1 MVLAEL
7 GSKLATAM
15 RSMTANTVIDEE
27 TVDNMLKE
35 IASALLSSDVN
46 IKLVVKMRK
55 NVKAKI
61 NLEELATGLNRR
73 RVIQQAIFEE
83 LCEMLNPGKKP
94 YTPKKGAAN
103 VIMFVGLQGSGKT
116 TSCTKYALHYQRKS
130 WKTCMVCS
138 DTFRAGA
145 FDQLKQNATKARI
158 PFYASYTER
167 DPVKIARD
175 GVEMFKKEG
184 QEIIIVDTS
193 GRHKQEASLFEEM
206 QQIAEAVGPDDIVF
220 VMDSSIGQAALEQ
233 AAAFKEAVAVGSVIM
248 TKLDGHAKGGGAL
261 SAVAATESPIVFIG
275 TGEHFDDFEVFEVR
289 SFVSRLLGM
298 GDVGGLMNAIK
309 DAGLDKQPELYQK
322 LSQGV
327 FTLRDMY
334 EQFQNVMKM
343 GPLGKVMSMIP
354 GMSQMMTKGAEHESQ
369 ARFKKFMTIMD
380 SMTDEELDTENVNK
394 LFTDTR
400 VYRIAQGSG
409 SHPHHVWELLEEFKR
424 FQKMVSKMKHL
435 KIGKNGE
442 MPQMARNPQQAMAQ
456 MGKCLDPR
464 MLKQIGG
471 MSGLQNLMKS
481 MNGMDPSQ
489 LMGMMPDM

>member
-7 GSKLATAM
+7 GTRITAAM
-15 RSMTANTVIDEE
+15 RNMTAHTVIDEE
-27 TVDNMLKE
+27 AVDIMLKE

-46 IKLVVKMRK
+46 IKLVAKLRK
-55 NVKAKI
+55 NVKARI
-61 NLEELATGLNRR
+61 NLEELATGINRR
-73 RVIQQAIFEE
+73 RTIQQAVFEE
-83 LCEMLNPGKKP
+83 LCDMLNPGRKP
-94 YTPKKGAAN
+94 FEPKKGKPN

-116 TSCTKYALHYQRKS
+116 TSCTKFALYYQRKS
-130 WKTCMVCS
+130 WKTCLVCA

-158 PFYASYTER
+158 PFYGSYTER
-167 DPVKIARD
+167 DPVKIAQD
-175 GVEMFKKEG
+175 GVEMFKQEG

-206 QQIAEAVGPDDIVF
+206 QQIDAAVQPDDVVF
-220 VMDSSIGQAALEQ
+220 VLDSSIGQAAHDQ
-233 AAAFKEAVAVGSVIM
+233 AEAFKNAVKVGSVIM

-275 TGEHFDDFEVFEVR
+275 TGEHFDDFETFEVR
-289 SFVSRLLGM
+289 SFVSRLLGL

-354 GMSQMMTKGAEHESQ
+354 GMSAMMTKGREHESQ

-380 SMTDEELDTENVNK
+380 SMTDEELDTENTTK
-394 LFTDTR
+394 MMTDQR
-400 VYRIAQGSG
+400 VMRIAQGSG
-409 SHPHHVWELLEEFKR
+409 SHPQHVWELLEEFKR

-442 MPQMARNPQQAMAQ
+442 MPQMTRNPQQAMAQ

-481 MNGMDPSQ
+481 MNGMDMSQ
-489 LMGMMPDM
+489 FTGME

>member
-1 MVLAEL
+1 
-7 GSKLATAM
+7 
-15 RSMTANTVIDEE
+15 
-27 TVDNMLKE
+27 MLKE
-35 IASALLSSDVN
+35 IASALLSADVN
-46 IKLVVKMRK
+46 VKLVQKLRK
-55 NVKAKI
+55 NVKNKI
-61 NLEELATGLNRR
+61 NLEDLATGLNRR
-73 RVIQQAIFEE
+73 KMIQQAVFDE
-83 LCEMLNPGKKP
+83 LCEMLSPSRKP
-94 YTPKKGAAN
+94 YVPKKGKAN

-116 TSCTKYALHYQRKS
+116 TSCTKFALHYQRKS
-130 WKTCMVCS
+130 WKTCLVCA

-158 PFYASYTER
+158 PFYGSYTDR
-167 DPVKIARD
+167 DPVKIAQE

-206 QQIAEAVGPDDIVF
+206 QQIASAVCPDEVVF
-220 VMDSSIGQAALEQ
+220 VLDSSIGQAAQDQ
-233 AAAFKEAVAVGSVIM
+233 AAAFKDAVSVGSVIM
-248 TKLDGHAKGGGAL
+248 TKLDGHARGGGAL
-261 SAVAATESPIVFIG
+261 SAVAATDSPIVFVG

-289 SFVSRLLGM
+289 SFVSRLLGL
-298 GDVGGLMNAIK
+298 GDVGGLMTAIK

-354 GMSQMMTKGAEHESQ
+354 GMSAMMTKGREHESQ

-380 SMTDEELDTENVNK
+380 SMTDDELDTENTTKMMVDSRI
-394 LFTDTR
+394 L
-400 VYRIAQGSG
+400 RIARGSG
-409 SHPHHVWELLEEFKR
+409 SHPQQVWELLEEFKR
-424 FQKMVSKMKHL
+424 FQKMVAKMKHL

-442 MPQMARNPQQAMAQ
+442 MPQMSRNPQQAMQQ

-471 MSGLQNLMKS
+471 MSGLQTLMKS
-481 MNGMDPSQ
+481 MNSMDMSSF
-489 LMGMMPDM
+489 MGLPE

>member
-7 GSKLATAM
+7 GGRITNALRT
-15 RSMTANTVIDEE
+15 MTSNTVIDEE

-35 IASALLSSDVN
+35 IAAALLASDVN
-46 IKLVVKMRK
+46 VKLVSKLRK
-55 NVKAKI
+55 NVKGRI
-61 NLEELATGLNRR
+61 NLEDLATGLNRR
-73 RVIQQAIFEE
+73 RMIQQAVFEE
-83 LCEMLNPGKKP
+83 LCEMLNPGNPP
-94 YTPKKGAAN
+94 YQPKKGKPN

-116 TSCTKYALHYQRKS
+116 TSCTKYALHYHRKNF
-130 WKTCMVCS
+130 KTCLVCA

-158 PFYASYTER
+158 PFYGSYTER
-167 DPVKIARD
+167 DPVKIAQD
-175 GVEMFKKEG
+175 GVDMFKEEG

-206 QQIAEAVGPDDIVF
+206 QQIAAAVEPDDVVF
-220 VMDSSIGQAALEQ
+220 VLDSSIGQAAHDQ
-233 AAAFKEAVAVGSVIM
+233 ASAFKDAVSVGSVIM

-275 TGEHFDDFEVFEVR
+275 TGEHFDDFEQFQVR
-289 SFVSRLLGM
+289 SFVSRLLGL

-343 GPLGKVMSMIP
+343 GPLNKVMSMIP
-354 GMSQMMTKGAEHESQ
+354 GMSAMMTKGREQESQ
-369 ARFKKFMTIMD
+369 VRFKKFMTIMD
-380 SMTDEELDTENVNK
+380 SMTDDELDTENTTK
-394 LFTDTR
+394 MMTDSR
-400 VYRIAQGSG
+400 VLRIAQGSG
-409 SHPHHVWELLEEFKR
+409 SHPQHVWELLEEFKR

-442 MPQMARNPQQAMAQ
+442 MPQMSRNPQQAMAQ

-471 MSGLQNLMKS
+471 MNGLQSLMKS
-481 MNGMDPSQ
+481 MNGMDMSQ
-489 LMGMMPDM
+489 FMGDM

>member
-1 MVLAEL
+1 MVLADL
-7 GSKLATAM
+7 GS
-15 RSMTANTVIDEE
+15 RISMALRTMTTQTIIDEE
-27 TVDNMLKE
+27 AVDLLLKE
-35 IASALLSSDVN
+35 IGSALLAADVN
-46 IKLVVKMRK
+46 IKLVAKLRK

-61 NLEELATGLNRR
+61 NLEDLATGLNRR
-73 RVIQQAIFEE
+73 KMIQQAVFDE
-83 LCEMLNPGKKP
+83 LCDMLCPPVKP
-94 YTPKKGAAN
+94 FVPKKGKPN

-116 TSCTKYALHYQRKS
+116 TSCTKFALHYHRKS
-130 WKTCMVCS
+130 WKTALVCA

-158 PFYASYTER
+158 PFYGSYTER
-167 DPVKIARD
+167 DPVKIAAD
-175 GVEMFKKEG
+175 GVDMFKAEG

-206 QQIAEAVGPDDIVF
+206 QQISSAVNPDDVVF
-220 VMDSSIGQAALEQ
+220 VLDSSIGQAAHDQ
-233 AAAFKEAVAVGSVIM
+233 AKAFKETVSVGSVII

-289 SFVSRLLGM
+289 SFTSRLLGL

-322 LSQGV
+322 LQQGV

-354 GMSQMMTKGAEHESQ
+354 GMSSMMTKGKEHESQ
-369 ARFKKFMTIMD
+369 ERFKKFMTIMD
-380 SMTDEELDTENVNK
+380 SMNDVELDTENTTK
-394 LFTDTR
+394 MMTEAR
-400 VYRIAQGSG
+400 VYRIAMGSG
-409 SHPHHVWELLEEFKR
+409 SHPQHVWELLEEFKR
-424 FQKMVSKMKHL
+424 FQKMVGKMKHL

-471 MSGLQNLMKS
+471 MGGLQSLMKS
-481 MNGMDPSQ
+481 MNGMDMSAFG
-489 LMGMMPDM
+489 GME